1 MRSLTIRL
9 PDVLGKRLEQ
19 ESRARRVSKSHI
31 VRERLDQPELA
42 PLKEGGMREIL
53 QAAWGAKVPSLPRR
67 FRSPHKRRLA
77 ELIRVRKLP
86 R

>member
-9 PDVLGKRLEQ
+9 PDVLAKRLEK

-31 VRERLDQPELA
+31 VRERLDQPELSS
-42 PLKEGGMREIL
+42 LKEGGMLEIL
-53 QAAWGAKVPSLPRR
+53 EAAWGAKVPSRPRR
-67 FRSPHKRRLA
+67 FRSPHKQRLA
-77 ELIRVRKLP
+77 ELIRARKLP